1 MDSASPSPLR
11 VTCRKKRQPMTFCYC
26 SLNFRNAER
35 ISSTKMSGCGE
46 MAAVLS
52 LVPVDEIRISL
63 LGPTHA
69 LDELLGNLLVGTEFG
84 RFQSRKV
91 NGIVTR
97 PLPSLSV
104 P

>member
-69 LDELLGNLLVGTEFG
+69 LDELLGNSLVVTEFG
-84 RFQSRKV
+84 RFKSREVK
-91 NGIVTR
+91 GTIR
-97 PLPSLSV
+97 SALRFLSV